1 MFLAADILSTGPV
14 MVALLLARIVL
25 LHCFWQNSKGKW
37 FHLLLLLRI
46 WEARGAIMLCGSIVL
61 SPIWGPVGSQHCWY
75 LKLPPQ
81 CVLVCLCSSIIVRAG
96 RTTEAY
102 NAGSPSHGRGLLCT
116 LTMQCTSV
124 KDGQRLE
131 SMALSSVAPPPITS
145 MELPFLPFAP
155 TAVYC
160 VRAI

>member
-1 MFLAADILSTGPV
+1 
-14 MVALLLARIVL
+14 
-25 LHCFWQNSKGKW
+25 
-37 FHLLLLLRI
+37 
-46 WEARGAIMLCGSIVL
+46 MLCGSIVL

-102 NAGSPSHGRGLLCT
+102 NAGSPSHGRGLPCT

-131 SMALSSVAPPPITS
+131 SMALSS
-145 MELPFLPFAP
+145 
-155 TAVYC
+155 AVVDEGVYEEDAGDDGGGDGGRGERGDG
-160 VRAI
+160 RAVHPQ